1 MRQIDKAPE
10 TSSMPLY
17 RQLQESFI
25 ADIKSGK
32 LKPGD
37 VVPSTYAL
45 TEQFGIS
52 RVTAVRCYEE
62 LKSLGFLTA
71 KRGGS
76 TKVNPGLHFAT
87 SNIDEVVLD
96 LSAPDKPLIL
106 HLQRPPLTLVPFK
119 SWMRTTQSVID
130 SVIDN
135 ECNLSSVAQL
145 KASICRLLRLTR
157 QIDCT
162 PEQVL
167 LFDTKTQAYNFI
179 ARCLI
184 DKGDIAIAESS
195 CDERL
200 TSALCEAGSDMQL
213 LSIDREGA
221 AVDHLGWRVPGKL
234 LALSPNAQLYS
245 GAVMSERRRALAVK
259 FAYETGS
266 MLLEDDGLALL
277 RFGKTPEPSMFHQYK
292 NVLHLGCFGAYLAPL
307 TELSYLV
314 VTPEFAQSFAEQIA
328 AATAT
333 EARLEHSVLNTFLQS
348 GQFEQHIFRQKSLL
362 TKARQEALEFV
373 LSNLRD
379 IVTVGNGCTGYEL
392 LLRFHSRFDKHDLG
406 QLLLERGLSSR
417 IFSSPEST
425 RFELSLPLA
434 APTGVLS
441 ALKDALLTL
450 KSDLETMDE
459 RNGSESFQPD
469 QVESFAVGAMG
480 NPVCA

>member
-10 TSSMPLY
+10 TGSMPLY

-45 TEQFGIS
+45 TEQFGVS

-76 TKVNPGLHFAT
+76 TTVNPGLHFAT
-87 SNIDEVVLD
+87 SSIDEGVPD
-96 LSAPDKPLIL
+96 LVAPGKPLVSQ
-106 HLQRPPLTLVPFK
+106 LQRPPLPLVPFK

-130 SVIDN
+130 N
-135 ECNLSSVAQL
+135 EWNLSSTTQL

-157 QIDCT
+157 QIDCP

-167 LFDTKTQAYNFI
+167 LFDTKTQAFNFI

-184 DKGDIAIAESS
+184 DKGDIAFAENS

-200 TSALCEAGSDMQL
+200 SSALHVAGSDLRL
-213 LSIDREGA
+213 LPIDREGA
-221 AVDHLGWRVPGKL
+221 AVDQLDSRPPSKL
-234 LALSPNAQLYS
+234 LALSPNAQSYT
-245 GAVMSERRRALAVK
+245 GAVMSERRRAAAMK

-266 MLLEDDGLALL
+266 IFLEDDGLALL
-277 RFGKTPEPSMFHQYK
+277 RFGKSPELSLFHRYK

-307 TELSYLV
+307 TQLSYLV
-314 VTPEFAQSFAEQIA
+314 VSPNFAEFFAEQIC

-362 TKARQEALEFV
+362 GRARQEVLEFV

-379 IVTVGNGCTGYEL
+379 MVTVGTGCTGYEL

-406 QLLLERGLSSR
+406 QLLLERGLSNR

-459 RNGSESFQPD
+459 RNGCESFQPD
-469 QVESFAVGAMG
+469 QAQAFASGAIG